1 MENTN
6 NKVLID
12 DETEN
17 YWQTQAL
24 LVMKN
29 LDINEKNK
37 NIFPVKY
44 SLKGPVS
51 NNYKNINSIE
61 LMEDLS
67 I

>member
-6 NKVLID
+6 NKILID

-44 SLKGPVS
+44 SLKGKTT
-51 NNYKNINSIE
+51 NNNIVNNIE
-61 LMEDLS
+61 IMEDIS

>member
-44 SLKGPVS
+44 SLKRKTT
-51 NNYKNINSIE
+51 NNNIVNNIE
-61 LMEDLS
+61 IMED
-67 I
+67 ITI

>member
-29 LDINEKNK
+29 LDINEKKK

-44 SLKGPVS
+44 SLKGKTT
-51 NNYKNINSIE
+51 NNNIVNNIE
-61 LMEDLS
+61 IMED
-67 I
+67 ITI